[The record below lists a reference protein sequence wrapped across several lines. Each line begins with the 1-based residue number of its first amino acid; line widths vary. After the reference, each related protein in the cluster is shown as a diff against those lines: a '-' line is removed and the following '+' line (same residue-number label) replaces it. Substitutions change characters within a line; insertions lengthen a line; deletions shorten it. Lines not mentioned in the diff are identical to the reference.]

1 MKIHLWYF
9 LIGLD
14 GRGSWTTVEWNLNKK
29 NLKPNILN
37 TTQVKLLNLSR
48 IVNKIME
55 IKCKIVNMRKT
66 LTSCGNVADY
76 YRQIDG
82 KYELNVSKLRL
93 VTKFS
98 LSLSL
103 SCSDSLSFSPF
114 KYLNAVEVELNDY
127 EICST
132 ASSLG
137 MPSVTLALSTLTHT
151 HTDRVRR
158 V

>member
-14 GRGSWTTVEWNLNKK
+14 WRGSWTTVEWNLNKK

-66 LTSCGNVADY
+66 LTSFGNFADY
-76 YRQIDG
+76 CRQIDG

-93 VTKFS
+93 VTKF
-98 LSLSL
+98 SLSL

-137 MPSVTLALSTLTHT
+137 MPSVTLALSTHT